1 MDNPGFNM
9 PSLFYA
15 IFLLSAISLY
25 SADFSSR
32 FMMGPTRA
40 VVRAPHGMVATS
52 QPLAAQAGI
61 EILKSGGNAVDAA
74 VAVNAMLGLTEPQS
88 CGIGGDLFV
97 IYWDN
102 KTQKLYGLNASG
114 RSPYDISLEKLK
126 KRGLEYIPAKNP
138 LAWSVPGCVDGWDML
153 LKRFGRLDFD
163 KVLAPAIR
171 YAEEGFPV
179 SGWSAPSPEDS
190 CNATFRRTFMPE
202 GRVLEDG
209 DIFRNTDLSRCYR
222 MIAAKG
228 RDAFYRGD
236 IAQKIVEYSK
246 QQGGFFS
253 MRDFEDHRGEW
264 TNPVSTNYRGY
275 DIWELPPNGQGIA
288 ALQMLNLLEDYNLAA
303 LGHNSGEY
311 LHLLIEAKKL
321 AFADR
326 ARYYSDMDFFRTPVE
341 KLISKEYSAERR
353 ALINPAR
360 AAQNDLPGEVPE
372 GGNTVYLV
380 VADKDHNMIS
390 FIQSISW
397 IYGSGHVPEGLGFC
411 LQNRGEM
418 FCLDPEHPNH
428 LSPHRR
434 PFHTIIPAFVTH
446 QGKPWLAF
454 GVMGGAMQPQGHVQ
468 VLCNLI
474 DFGMNLQEAG
484 DAPRFRHEG
493 SSEPTGR
500 KMESGGTVSLEVGIS
515 PDAERILVGKGH
527 RLTPPYGTFFGGY
540 QAIMLDPETGMYLGA
555 SDPRRA
561 GCAYGY

>member
-1 MDNPGFNM
+1 MTH
-9 PSLFYA
+9 PS
-15 IFLLSAISLY
+15 
-25 SADFSSR
+25 
-32 FMMGPTRA
+32 
-40 VVRAPHGMVATS
+40 GM
-52 QPLAAQAGI
+52 
-61 EILKSGGNAVDAA
+61 K
-74 VAVNAMLGLTEPQS
+74 
-88 CGIGGDLFV
+88 
-97 IYWDN
+97 
-102 KTQKLYGLNASG
+102 
-114 RSPYDISLEKLK
+114 
-126 KRGLEYIPAKNP
+126 
-138 LAWSVPGCVDGWDML
+138 
-153 LKRFGRLDFD
+153 
-163 KVLAPAIR
+163 
-171 YAEEGFPV
+171 
-179 SGWSAPSPEDS
+179 
-190 CNATFRRTFMPE
+190 
-202 GRVLEDG
+202 DG

-228 RDAFYRGD
+228 RDALYRGD

-353 ALINPAR
+353 ALINPDR
-360 AAQNDLPGEVPE
+360 AAQNDLPGEIPE